1 MKDTDIKLDDIVRHK
16 ETGTLISVEYYH
28 EHDEIWVGTDENDHD
43 WFFEAA
49 DVDRPYKDWP
59 LEPIRPVRASA
70 SDAHSNNI
78 TLSTRVHNAIPKM
91 VREIVEGHLT
101 SNESLNCQHSV
112 EILDE
117 IIRDLKQYQRTLP
130 SISDL
135 ECVNAL

>member
-1 MKDTDIKLDDIVRHK
+1 MKDTGIKLDGYVRHK
-16 ETGTLISVEYYH
+16 ETGTRLFVEYYH
-28 EHDEIWVGTDENDHD
+28 EADDLWVGTDENDHD
-43 WFFEAA
+43 WFFEAD
-49 DVDRPYKDWP
+49 DV
-59 LEPIRPVRASA
+59 EPWTKEHSYNKGTMKHKI
-70 SDAHSNNI
+70 DAHNSNLEI
-78 TLSTRVHNAIPKM
+78 STRVHNAIPKM

-101 SNESLNCQHSV
+101 TNESLNCQHNV

>member
-16 ETGTLISVEYYH
+16 ETGALISVEYYH
-28 EHDEIWVGTDENDHD
+28 EHDKLWVGTDENDDD

-49 DVDRPYKDWP
+49 DV
-59 LEPIRPVRASA
+59 EPANPSPPESKARN
-70 SDAHSNNI
+70 NNI
-78 TLSTRVHNAIPKM
+78 TISTRVHNAIPRM
-91 VREIVEGHLT
+91 VREIVEEHLT
-101 SNESLNCQHSV
+101 SNEALNCQHSV

-135 ECVNAL
+135 ECVGAL

>member
-43 WFFEAA
+43 WFFEAD
-49 DVDRPYKDWP
+49 DV
-59 LEPIRPVRASA
+59 EPANPSPPE
-70 SDAHSNNI
+70 SKAHSNNI
-78 TLSTRVHNAIPKM
+78 TLSTKVHNTIPKK
-91 VREIVEGHLT
+91 VLEIVNGHLYQ
-101 SNESLNCQHSV
+101 NESLNCQHNL

-135 ECVNAL
+135 ECVGAL

>member
-28 EHDEIWVGTDENDHD
+28 EHDKLWVGTDENDDD

-49 DVDRPYKDWP
+49 DVDRPYKDRP
-59 LEPIRPVRASA
+59 LERIRPVRASA

-78 TLSTRVHNAIPKM
+78 ALSTTIHNAIPKV
-91 VREIVEGHLT
+91 VREIVNGHLEQ
-101 SNESLNCQHSV
+101 NESLNCQHSI

-117 IIRDLKQYQRTLP
+117 VIQDLKQYQRTLP